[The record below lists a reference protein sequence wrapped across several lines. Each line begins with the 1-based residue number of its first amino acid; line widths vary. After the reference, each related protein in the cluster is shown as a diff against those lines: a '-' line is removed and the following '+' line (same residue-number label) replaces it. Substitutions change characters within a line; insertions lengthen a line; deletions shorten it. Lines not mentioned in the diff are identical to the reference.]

1 MLSSV
6 SLPRASYFLTVPPE
20 DCTSNT
26 VGLDGAH
33 EKNMKQEG
41 RVQGTIF
48 ERMT

>member
-1 MLSSV
+1 MHENFPETSS
-6 SLPRASYFLTVPPE
+6 FLIVPPE
-20 DCTSNT
+20 DYTSNT